1 MNRLKALS
9 MIVGSLLIVGNV
21 HAAGLLS
28 PMSKLHARHGKEI
41 LALTMIVPTPFKH
54 WFIERDYVGKS
65 QTAPC
70 SDLEM
75 VGQSTFKD
83 ELFSITFPV
92 ASEDIVESLG
102 ESLTCIKTD
111 FMIVES
117 KNVYSTG
124 NIQLLWDDN
133 SKSYTAATPNKVTM
147 DFRKE
152 S

>member
-1 MNRLKALS
+1 MNRVKLLS
-9 MIVGSLLIVGNV
+9 MLVGSMFVVSNTF
-21 HAAGLLS
+21 AAGLLS
-28 PMSKLHARHGKEI
+28 PMAKPPAQHGNGI
-41 LALTMIVPTPFKH
+41 LSITIIAPTPFNH
-54 WFIERDYVGKS
+54 WFIEKDYVGKS
-65 QTAPC
+65 QSAPC

-75 VGQSTFKD
+75 VAEATFKD

-92 ASEDIVESLG
+92 ASEDIVDTFG

-111 FMIVES
+111 FMIAET

-124 NIQLLWDDN
+124 NIQLIWDEN
-133 SKSYTAATPNKVTM
+133 THAYTAATPNKVTM